1 MKGRRNRGKKGNCN
15 QNHEVYFHSSR
26 NLCHLSLRVT
36 LGVLNQFEKQDKIE
50 VMAEFLDDK
59 HIQPLIREKITATHM
74 HTSVISALK
83 SSLQVLK
90 VSKCNDE
97 LFMKRVL

>member
-1 MKGRRNRGKKGNCN
+1 M
-15 QNHEVYFHSSR
+15 
-26 NLCHLSLRVT
+26 SLIIEFT

-59 HIQPLIREKITATHM
+59 HIQPLIREKSTATHM
-74 HTSVISALK
+74 HTSVISTLK

-90 VSKCNDE
+90 VPKCNDE
-97 LFMKRVL
+97 CFMKQGALTLIANGLHDQEVSL